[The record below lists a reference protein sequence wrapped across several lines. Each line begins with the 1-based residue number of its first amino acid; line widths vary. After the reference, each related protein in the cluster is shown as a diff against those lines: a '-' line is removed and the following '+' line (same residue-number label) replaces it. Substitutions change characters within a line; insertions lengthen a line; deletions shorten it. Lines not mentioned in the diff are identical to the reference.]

1 MDQQRRIGESK
12 IAMRKLV
19 SYVASPQKATKQ
31 FNGWTDD
38 YFAIALDFLLI
49 SGNFF
54 KYFKY
59 GPCFIQQVVSF

>member
-1 MDQQRRIGESK
+1 MQ
-12 IAMRKLV
+12 KLV